1 MKGAR
6 ILLRVVVC
14 ALVVLGSA
22 GCELYAGAPVEGRFD
37 RTLNV
42 NGPVDL
48 DIRTGSGGIRID
60 TGPTNSVHVVA
71 RIRINGWFDS
81 DPEQRVRQIEANPPI
96 QQDGNTIRIGQ
107 VGDNERYQRASIAY
121 EVTVPEATSVHS
133 AAGSGGQTIRH
144 VRGPVHAT
152 AGSGGIRI
160 DGTQG
165 DVHVTAGSGGIRL
178 TGIHG
183 AVVARAGSGGIML
196 SVADNLP
203 FELDASAGSGGIAN
217 HQPLAPI
224 GAISKHRVRGTV
236 RGGGPRVELSTG
248 SGGILIE

>member
-6 ILLRVVVC
+6 ILSRVVVG
-14 ALVVLGSA
+14 ALAVLVSA

-37 RTLNV
+37 RSLSV

-48 DIRTGSGGIRID
+48 NIRTGAGGIRID
-60 TGPTNSVHVVA
+60 TGPTNSVHVIA
-71 RIRINGWFDS
+71 RIRVNGWFEG
-81 DPEQRVRQIEANPPI
+81 DPERRVKQIEANPPI
-96 QQDGNTIRIGQ
+96 QQDGNRIRIGP
-107 VGDNERYQRASIAY
+107 VGDNELYQHVSIEY
-121 EVTVPEATSVHS
+121 ELTVPEATSVYS
-133 AAGSGGQTIRH
+133 AAGSGGQTIRN

-178 TGIHG
+178 TGIRG
-183 AVVARAGSGGIML
+183 AVVARVGSGGITL

-217 HQPLAPI
+217 HQPITPI
-224 GAISKHRVRGTV
+224 GAMSRHRVRGTV
-236 RGGGPRVELSTG
+236 RGGGPRIELSTG
-248 SGGILIE
+248 SGGIVIE

>member
-1 MKGAR
+1 MKRVR
-6 ILLRVVVC
+6 ILPQIFLS
-14 ALVVLGSA
+14 ALAVLVSA
-22 GCELYAGAPVEGRFD
+22 GCDLYAGVPVEGRFN

-48 DIRTGSGGIRID
+48 DIRTGSGGIRINA
-60 TGPTNSVHVVA
+60 GPTNSVHVVA
-71 RIRINGWFDS
+71 RIRVNGWFDS
-81 DPEQRVRQIEANPPI
+81 DPVQRVRRIEANPPI

-107 VGDNERYQRASIAY
+107 VGNNELYQHVSIEY

-144 VRGPVHAT
+144 VHGPVHAT

-160 DGTQG
+160 DDTQG
-165 DVHVTAGSGGIRL
+165 DVHITAGSGGIRL
-178 TGIHG
+178 TGIRG
-183 AVVARAGSGGIML
+183 AVVARVGSGGIML

-217 HQPLAPI
+217 HQPLTPI